1 MCATVSME
9 GPGDPYD
16 EPTSIK
22 SLLRHMSPLM
32 TTVFTMIFLNADYEE
47 EEPVIVVAEG
57 KVLDYY

>member
-1 MCATVSME
+1 ME

-57 KVLDYY
+57 KVLNYY